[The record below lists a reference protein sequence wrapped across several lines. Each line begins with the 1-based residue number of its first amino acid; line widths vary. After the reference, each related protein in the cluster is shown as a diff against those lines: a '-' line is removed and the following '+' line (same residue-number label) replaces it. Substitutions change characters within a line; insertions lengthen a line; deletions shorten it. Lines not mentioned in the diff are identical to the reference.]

1 MAKLSSF
8 PLDSVESGDYFIG
21 ATQKGKTKRITMSS
35 VVGLTKDAINT
46 LDNFAVANTDNGYT
60 LSWDRNTLSID
71 GPSIEDAIL
80 SVSGSGPVES
90 VTTDRNTVLSLNYE
104 GAGNIVDA
112 AKKYKT
118 SINNVEFL
126 VQDKNKAAVKKLGID
141 KLPYTNNE
149 GTVTSVSIADDLGA
163 ASTITSEGTINIKGG
178 NGITTKLVGSDLTVE
193 YLGKVG
199 GTVNKVT
206 SLDETAILTSI
217 SQDGSEVSIRPAKIP
232 LLKAGTY
239 EFASVTVDQLGRVT
253 KIEDQKNKIDALTA
267 RIEQLENQITALQDE
282 SSTDTSN

>member
-1 MAKLSSF
+1 MAKLGDYPSG
-8 PLDSVESGDYFIG
+8 PVESGDYFIG

-35 VVGLTKDAINT
+35 VIVLTKDAINT

-60 LSWDRNTLSID
+60 LGWSNNTLTID

-80 SVSGSGPVES
+80 SVSGSGPVKS
-90 VTTDRNTVLSLNYE
+90 VTTDRNTLLSLKYE

-112 AKKYKT
+112 AKKYK
-118 SINNVEFL
+118 SSVNDAQFL
-126 VQDKNKAAVKKLGID
+126 VQDKLSTTVSKLDIS

-149 GTVTSVSIADDLGA
+149 GTVTSIRIADDLGT
-163 ASTITSEGTINIKGG
+163 ASTITSEGAINIKGG
-178 NGITTKLVGSDLTVE
+178 NGITTKMVGSDLTVE

-217 SQDGSEVSIRPAKIP
+217 SQDGSEVYIRPAKVP
-232 LLKAGTY
+232 FLKAGRY
-239 EFASVTVDQLGRVT
+239 DFASVTVDQLGRVT

-267 RIEQLENQITALQDE
+267 RIEQLESQIQTQDE
-282 SSTDTSN
+282 SSTDTSD

>member
-1 MAKLSSF
+1 MAKLSDYPSG
-8 PLDSVESGDYFIG
+8 PVESGDYFIG

-35 VVGLTKDAINT
+35 VVALTKDAINT
-46 LDNFAVANTDNGYT
+46 LDNFAVNNTDNGYT
-60 LSWDRNTLSID
+60 LSWSDNTLAID

-80 SVSGSGPVES
+80 SVSGSGSIKS
-90 VTTDRNTVLSLNYE
+90 VTTERNTVLSLKYE
-104 GAGNIVDA
+104 GAGNIVDT
-112 AKKYKT
+112 AKEYNSSVKD
-118 SINNVEFL
+118 VQFL
-126 VQDKNKAAVKKLGID
+126 VQDKNKAIVKKLDIA
-141 KLPYTNNE
+141 KLPYTNNQ

-178 NGITTKLVGSDLTVE
+178 NGITTKMVGSDLTVE

-199 GTVNKVT
+199 GTVNKVI
-206 SLDETAILTSI
+206 SLDETAILASI

-239 EFASVTVDQLGRVT
+239 EFAKITIDQLGRVT

-267 RIEQLENQITALQDE
+267 RIEQLESQIQTQDE
-282 SSTDTSN
+282 SSTSTSD

>member
-1 MAKLSSF
+1 MAQINNYPSG
-8 PLDSVESGDYFIG
+8 PVESGDYFIG

-35 VVGLTKDAINT
+35 VIALTKEAINT
-46 LDNFAVANTDNGYT
+46 LDNFAIDNIDNGYT
-60 LSWDRNTLSID
+60 LGWSNNTLTID

-80 SVSGSGPVES
+80 SVSGSGPVKS
-90 VTTDRNTVLSLNYE
+90 VTTDRNTVLSLKYE

-112 AKKYKT
+112 AKKYK
-118 SINNVEFL
+118 SSVNDAQFL
-126 VQDKNKAAVKKLGID
+126 VQDRLSATVSKLDIS

-149 GTVTSVSIADDLGA
+149 GTVTSIRIADDLGA
-163 ASTITSEGTINIKGG
+163 SSTITSEGAINIKGG
-178 NGITTKLVGSDLTVE
+178 NGITTKMVGSDLTVE

-217 SQDGSEVSIRPAKIP
+217 SQDGSEVYIRPAKVP
-232 LLKAGTY
+232 FLKAGRY
-239 EFASVTVDQLGRVT
+239 DFASVTVDQLGRVT

-267 RIEQLENQITALQDE
+267 RVEQLESQIQTQDE
-282 SSTDTSN
+282 SSTDTSD

>member
-1 MAKLSSF
+1 MAQINNYPSG
-8 PLDSVESGDYFIG
+8 PVESGDYFIG

-35 VVGLTKDAINT
+35 VIALTKEAINT
-46 LDNFAVANTDNGYT
+46 LDNFAIDNTDNGYVLGWSDNALT
-60 LSWDRNTLSID
+60 IN

-80 SVSGSGPVES
+80 SVSGSGPVKS
-90 VTTDRNTVLSLNYE
+90 VTTDRNTVLSLKYE

-112 AKKYKT
+112 AKKYK
-118 SINNVEFL
+118 SSVNDAQFL
-126 VQDKNKAAVKKLGID
+126 VQDRLSATVSKLDIS

-149 GTVTSVSIADDLGA
+149 GTVTSIRIADDLGA
-163 ASTITSEGTINIKGG
+163 SSTITSEGAINIKGG
-178 NGITTKLVGSDLTVE
+178 NGITTKMVGSDLTVE

-217 SQDGSEVSIRPAKIP
+217 SQDGSEVYIRPAKVP
-232 LLKAGTY
+232 FLKEGRY
-239 EFASVTVDQLGRVT
+239 DFASVTVDQLGRVT

-267 RIEQLENQITALQDE
+267 RIEQLESQIQTQDE
-282 SSTDTSN
+282 SSTDTSD

>member
-21 ATQKGKTKRITMSS
+21 ATQKGTTKKITMYS
-35 VVGLTKDAINT
+35 VIASVEDAINT

-60 LSWDRNTLSID
+60 LSWDRNTLSVD

-118 SINNVEFL
+118 DLDNVEFL

-141 KLPYTNNE
+141 KLPYTNNK

-178 NGITTKLVGSDLTVE
+178 NGITTRMVGSDLTVE

-217 SQDGSEVSIRPAKIP
+217 SQDGSEVFIRPAKIP

-267 RIEQLENQITALQDE
+267 RIEQLELQIQSQDE

>member
-1 MAKLSSF
+1 MAKLGDYPSG
-8 PLDSVESGDYFIG
+8 PVESGDYFIG

-35 VVGLTKDAINT
+35 VIALTKDAINT

-60 LSWDRNTLSID
+60 LGWSNNTLTID

-80 SVSGSGPVES
+80 SVSGSGPVKS
-90 VTTDRNTVLSLNYE
+90 VTTDRNTVLSLKYE

-112 AKKYKT
+112 AKKYK
-118 SINNVEFL
+118 SSVNDAQFL
-126 VQDKNKAAVKKLGID
+126 VQDRVSATVSKLDIS

-149 GTVTSVSIADDLGA
+149 GTVTSIRIADDLGT
-163 ASTITSEGTINIKGG
+163 ASTITSEGAINIKGG
-178 NGITTKLVGSDLTVE
+178 NGITTKMVGSDLTVE

-217 SQDGSEVSIRPAKIP
+217 SQDGSEVYIRPAKVP
-232 LLKAGTY
+232 FLKAGRY
-239 EFASVTVDQLGRVT
+239 DFASVTVDQLGRVT
-253 KIEDQKNKIDALTA
+253 KIEDQKNKIDALAA
-267 RIEQLENQITALQDE
+267 RIEQLESQIQTQDE
-282 SSTDTSN
+282 SSTDTSD

>member
-1 MAKLSSF
+1 MAQINNYPSG
-8 PLDSVESGDYFIG
+8 PVESGDYFIG

-35 VVGLTKDAINT
+35 VIALTKEAINT
-46 LDNFAVANTDNGYT
+46 LDNFAIDNIDNGYT
-60 LSWDRNTLSID
+60 LGWSNNTLTID

-80 SVSGSGPVES
+80 SVSGSGPVKS
-90 VTTDRNTVLSLNYE
+90 VTTDRNTVLSLKYE

-112 AKKYKT
+112 AKKYK
-118 SINNVEFL
+118 SSVNDAQFL
-126 VQDKNKAAVKKLGID
+126 VQDRLSATVSKLDIS

-149 GTVTSVSIADDLGA
+149 GTVTSIRIADDLGA
-163 ASTITSEGTINIKGG
+163 SSTITSEGAINIKGG
-178 NGITTKLVGSDLTVE
+178 NGITTKMVGSDLTVE

-217 SQDGSEVSIRPAKIP
+217 SQDGSEVYIRPAKVP
-232 LLKAGTY
+232 FLKAGRY
-239 EFASVTVDQLGRVT
+239 DFASVTVDQLGRVT

-267 RIEQLENQITALQDE
+267 RIEQLESQIQTQDE
-282 SSTDTSN
+282 SSTDTSD